1 MAGNSYAEVA
11 YRIIRPFT
19 DGTIEDDTLQRIIID
34 TYTSFN
40 HDLVAPLKE
49 IGPNEWILELFHGP
63 TLAFKDF
70 ALQVIGRMFDHVLSA
85 NHKRVTIVGATSGDT
100 GSAAIEACR
109 DRSALDVFILFPEGK
124 ISRVQQRQMTT
135 VASQNVHAVAV
146 EGTFDDCQDLVK
158 GMFNDKDFRDTNS
171 LAAVNSINWARVM
184 VQIAYYFYAGV
195 RLGAPQKK
203 VSFSVPTG
211 NFGNVLAGWAAWKC
225 GLPVDRIVIGTNSN
239 DILYRFFKTGQ
250 MKIEGVT
257 STISPSM
264 DIQVSSNFERFLF
277 FVLGSDGVKV
287 DKWITGFRE
296 TGTASV
302 EDLSLFTTQEKF
314 CTARLDDQDTKQVI
328 NDFFTE
334 TGEFL
339 DPHSA
344 IGVGAARQHR
354 GDISIPMVSLATA
367 HPAKFPDAVE
377 ASTGVRPNT
386 PDRLADL
393 FLKEEKFKCL
403 PNDIDT
409 VKAFI
414 QKTLKGH

>member
-1 MAGNSYAEVA
+1 
-11 YRIIRPFT
+11 
-19 DGTIEDDTLQRIIID
+19 
-34 TYTSFN
+34 
-40 HDLVAPLKE
+40 
-49 IGPNEWILELFHGP
+49 
-63 TLAFKDF
+63 
-70 ALQVIGRMFDHVLSA
+70 
-85 NHKRVTIVGATSGDT
+85 
-100 GSAAIEACR
+100 
-109 DRSALDVFILFPEGK
+109 
-124 ISRVQQRQMTT
+124 
-135 VASQNVHAVAV
+135 
-146 EGTFDDCQDLVK
+146 
-158 GMFNDKDFRDTNS
+158 
-171 LAAVNSINWARVM
+171 
-184 VQIAYYFYAGV
+184 
-195 RLGAPQKK
+195 
-203 VSFSVPTG
+203 
-211 NFGNVLAGWAAWKC
+211 
-225 GLPVDRIVIGTNSN
+225 
-239 DILYRFFKTGQ
+239 